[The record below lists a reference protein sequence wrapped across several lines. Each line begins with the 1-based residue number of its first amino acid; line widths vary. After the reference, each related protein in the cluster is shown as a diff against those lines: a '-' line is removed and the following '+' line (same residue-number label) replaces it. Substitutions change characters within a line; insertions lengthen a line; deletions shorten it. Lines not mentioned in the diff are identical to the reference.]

1 MQKKL
6 GLLVIVVI
14 GSLLFLAP
22 QSRAEDA
29 SFYAGQE
36 VAKAWES
43 LNGGDLAGAL
53 RSFKQATVIDP
64 QYAPAYY
71 GKGHAYLV
79 QDKIGLAVANFKKTI
94 ELADP
99 PMVEAYVNL
108 GFALTLLGREQ
119 EGLNMYNQAL
129 ALDPMNKEAHLNLAN
144 FYCSELNGTKA
155 WEHIRFAQ
163 KMKAEISPEQ
173 LAEME
178 SLCPE
183 AK

>member
-6 GLLVIVVI
+6 GSLVIMAI
-14 GSLLFLAP
+14 GLLLLLP
-22 QSRAEDA
+22 QQSQAKDV
-29 SFYAGQE
+29 SFYAKQE
-36 VAKAWES
+36 VEKAWEA
-43 LNGGDLAGAL
+43 LIAGDSAGAL
-53 RSFKQATVIDP
+53 RSFQQATVIDP
-64 QYAPAYY
+64 QYAPGYY
-71 GKGHAYLV
+71 GKGHAYLA
-79 QDKIGLAVANFKKTI
+79 QNKIGLAITNFKKTI

-119 EGLNMYNQAL
+119 EGLKMYNQAL
-129 ALDPMNKEAHLNLAN
+129 ALDPNNKEVHLNLAN

-155 WEHIRFAQ
+155 WEHVRFAQ

-173 LAEME
+173 LEEME

-183 AK
+183 GQ